1 MSTTQPTTVTA
12 QVEINAPIE
21 KIWEVW
27 TNPDHIK
34 QWNNMSDEWHTPK
47 VENDVRPGGRFLYVM
62 AKKDGSFSF
71 DFEGTYNDVKI
82 HELITYT
89 LDDGRK
95 TTNIFKT
102 DNPVK
107 ITETFEPNQSDP
119 PEMQLQFCQAVLDS
133 FKKYVEGFWTGVLR
147 D

>member
-1 MSTTQPTTVTA
+1 MSA
-12 QVEINAPIE
+12 
-21 KIWEVW
+21 
-27 TNPDHIK
+27 
-34 QWNNMSDEWHTPK
+34 EWHTPK

-62 AKKDGSFSF
+62 AKKDGSLSF
-71 DFEGTYNDVKI
+71 DFEGTYDEVKI

-133 FKKYVEGFWTGVLR
+133 FKKYVESF
-147 D
+147 